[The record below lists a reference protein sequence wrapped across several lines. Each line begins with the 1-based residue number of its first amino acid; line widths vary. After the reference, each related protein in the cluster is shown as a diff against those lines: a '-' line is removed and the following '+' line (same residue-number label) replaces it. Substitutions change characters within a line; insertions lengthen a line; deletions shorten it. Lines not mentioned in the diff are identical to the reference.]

1 MARNKT
7 TDMTAQIAAWK
18 KEHKDVFAITVGDK
32 TCYVHKP
39 TRQILSAA
47 FTQQND
53 PIKMG
58 EFLLNNCWLGGDEEI
73 REDDAMF
80 LAAVG
85 KLNTLVEVKEAEIK
99 KL

>member
-1 MARNKT
+1 MARTKT

-18 KEHKDVFAITVGDK
+18 KEHGAVFSISIEDK
-32 TCYVHKP
+32 TCYVRKP

-47 FTQQND
+47 FTQQGD

-80 LAAVG
+80 LAAVA
-85 KLNTLVEVKEAEIK
+85 KLNTLVEIKEAELK